1 MDLCQFEFECLS
13 GVYSRSVTSQ
23 PIHTRNSASF
33 KPDHLRPRHNAITLS
48 QRFLQ
53 AHAIATMSVNGRAN
67 SVNSS
72 QAGGNGFLSFN
83 SMPPRLVVT
92 AEDDEFD
99 EQTLQNWRDEGMHVG
114 LRSCFTAPLT
124 SLFRLRRI
132 LRALWR
138 RRKTVRPSHQIRQ
151 R

>member
-23 PIHTRNSASF
+23 PIHTHNSASF
-33 KPDHLRPRHNAITLS
+33 KPDHLWPRHHAITLS

-72 QAGGNGFLSFN
+72 QAANSSQAGGNRFISFN

-114 LRSCFTAPLT
+114 LR
-124 SLFRLRRI
+124 
-132 LRALWR
+132 
-138 RRKTVRPSHQIRQ
+138 
-151 R
+151 

>member
-1 MDLCQFEFECLS
+1 MS

-23 PIHTRNSASF
+23 PIH
-33 KPDHLRPRHNAITLS
+33 HLWPRHHAITRS

-72 QAGGNGFLSFN
+72 QAANSSQAGGNRFISFN

-124 SLFRLRRI
+124 SFSRLRRN
-132 LRALWR
+132 LRALRR